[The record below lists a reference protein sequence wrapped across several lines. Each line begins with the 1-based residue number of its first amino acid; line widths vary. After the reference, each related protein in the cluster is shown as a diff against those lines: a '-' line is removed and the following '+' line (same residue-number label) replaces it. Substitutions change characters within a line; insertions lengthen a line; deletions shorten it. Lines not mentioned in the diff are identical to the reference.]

1 MYSFLLNAA
10 LAAVGI
16 LFSNGRWII
25 PVAAWL
31 APVFL
36 LRITRSVKTRYLI
49 PVFIIYTVLYLIIF
63 TGVVPLTG
71 TAYFLTVTAI
81 AGVYFIPYLIDHI
94 FYKKLTGITATL
106 SFPLA
111 WTAVEYVSSLFN
123 PFGTWAS
130 VAYTQFYVL
139 SILQTASLTGLWGI
153 VFLLAWF
160 APVAFTVSGSSS
172 ESPQI
177 QKKTGILYAAIFA
190 AVLCFGGARL
200 KFRPAD
206 TQTVCIAGVNVP
218 REETAVPADYYFSST
233 EKAAAAGAK
242 IVVWPEFAV
251 KPASHNEEVHFLT
264 QCRTLAA
271 DNHIYLAATA
281 GTPAA
286 GYTDTY
292 ENKIVMIG
300 PDGTILDTYLKSRP
314 VPGEPS
320 VPGSG
325 ILPVFKTPY
334 GNIGLAICF
343 DMDFPAL
350 IRQAGKRRT
359 DILLV
364 PGNDWQAID
373 PLHTQMAAFRA
384 VENGFSLVRITGSGR
399 SAAVDNRGEVL
410 TQSDYFTT
418 DSSLLFAQ
426 VPVRGGRTVYSTAGD
441 YFAILCIAGLCI
453 LVFIILKNKRRKII
467 EGLIICTASAG
478 AFAETNVRKTGELS
492 FFAASTFASQ
502 VDYRQKFEFPNN
514 LTLSLDGALTPI
526 TVDVSGSAEWQAA
539 PFLSFSAGAGVGT
552 GWNISFVPIAKGLC
566 KNIREGEHGRSL
578 TDDSFKGIVWFA
590 NASVTLQF
598 DYAAVVPGNK
608 NHIISRLVN
617 TFEYKAYTGAA
628 PDEAWLFK
636 CDNGSNMNGWKYSGN
651 FFIGYQL
658 PFYPLIPGAFI
669 QVDQTFYHGEAGYE
683 AGFENFKY
691 NTFGPIISAKF
702 SDMLYLTVEC
712 DFKCVPNYTDK
723 TKDYEYFRDW
733 VIDTGNPVRAKF
745 SAAKVI
751 LMLRF

>member
-16 LFSNGRWII
+16 LFSND
-25 PVAAWL
+25 

-81 AGVYFIPYLIDHI
+81 AGIYFIPYLIDHI
-94 FYKKLTGITATL
+94 VYKKLTGIAATL
-106 SFPLA
+106 PFPLV
-111 WTAVEYVSSLFN
+111 WTVAEYISSLFN

-130 VAYTQFYVL
+130 AAYTQFYVP

-160 APVAFTVSGSSS
+160 APVVFTVSGSSN

-200 KFRPAD
+200 KFRPAA

-218 REETAVPADYYFSST
+218 RQETDVSADYYFSST

-251 KPASHNEEVHFLT
+251 KLSSRNDEADFFAH
-264 QCRTLAA
+264 CRTLAA
-271 DNHIYLAATA
+271 DNHVYLAATA

-286 GYTDTY
+286 GYTGTY
-292 ENKIVMIG
+292 ENKIVMIA

-325 ILPVFKTPY
+325 MLPVFKTPY

-350 IRQAGKRRT
+350 IRQAGKSRT

-364 PGNDWQAID
+364 PGNDWHA
-373 PLHTQMAAFRA
+373 RA

-399 SAAVDNRGEVL
+399 SAAVDNRGEIL
-410 TQSDYFTT
+410 SQSDYFTT
-418 DSSLLFAQ
+418 DSSLQFAQ
-426 VPVRGGRTVYSTAGD
+426 VPVKGGRTVYSTAGD
-441 YFAILCIAGLCI
+441 YFAILCIAGLCL
-453 LVFIILKNKRRKII
+453 LVFIILKNKRRKVIA
-467 EGLIICTASAG
+467 GLIICTAAAG
-478 AFAETNVRKTGELS
+478 AFADTNVRKTGELS

-502 VDYRQKFEFPNN
+502 VDYRQKFEFPDN

-526 TVDVSGSAEWQAA
+526 TVDVSGTAEWQAA
-539 PFLSFSAGAGVGT
+539 PFLSFSAGAGAGT

-566 KNIREGEHGRSL
+566 KNIREGEHGQSF
-578 TDDSFKGIVWFA
+578 TDDSFKGIVWYA

-598 DYAAVVPGNK
+598 DYAAIVPGNK

-617 TFEYKAYTGAA
+617 TFEYKAYTGASQ
-628 PDEAWLFK
+628 DEAWLFK

-658 PFYPLIPGAFI
+658 PFYPVIPGAFI

-712 DFKCVPNYTDK
+712 DFKCVPNYTDE

-733 VIDTGNPVRAKF
+733 VIDTGNPVRVKF
-745 SAAKVI
+745 SSARVM